1 MDYKENLRLIIERSI
16 DNVCPYE
23 DQDLQKMYHIGFMQS
38 LLVELFL
45 RDNANQQL
53 FKKLIEEK
61 KRGSKK

>member
-23 DQDLQKMYHIGFMQS
+23 DPDLQKMYHIGFMQS
-38 LLVELFL
+38 LLVSLFL
-45 RDNANQQL
+45 KDSDNQQL
-53 FKKLIEEK
+53 FRKLIEEK